1 MSKEVLEFII
11 VPPFQQ
17 RAAVVAAKER
27 LENWLGHRFPGYSFK
42 VGPAVPVGEED
53 RFTVLPVMNFLGDD
67 GQSYMCEQPSRW
79 LLQEIANA
87 CGEFDLKGK
96 RSFAA

>member
-1 MSKEVLEFII
+1 
-11 VPPFQQ
+11 
-17 RAAVVAAKER
+17 
-27 LENWLGHRFPGYSFK
+27 
-42 VGPAVPVGEED
+42 
-53 RFTVLPVMNFLGDD
+53 
-67 GQSYMCEQPSRW
+67 MCEQPSRW